1 MKTVLQLLRG
11 WDREKG
17 QGNERRKDGPGD
29 LLKTYTNGK
38 MLTRKGRLA
47 QLNKFKYGGVII
59 WIWFIGS
66 ISDDYMQVKIS
77 DVQILKQISPLI
89 LGMRV
94 NKDYLF
100 IWLNWTSPVAV
111 ITPCLGL
118 HSITSHTS
126 SPWICLHQSL
136 RHIFSR
142 FGMTA
147 AILNTN
153 SDNSLA
159 LYYHSKYFE
168 IIHRNMN
175 RHIPLSLQTS
185 IDKTLQF
192 IA

>member
-1 MKTVLQLLRG
+1 MYSRHISCIIQPRSFG
-11 WDREKG
+11 WPKWRQSSSCWGVEI
-17 QGNERRKDGPGD
+17 ERKDKETIGGKMD
-29 LLKTYTNGK
+29 QVICWKTYTNGK

-77 DVQILKQISPLI
+77 GVQILKQISPLI

-142 FGMTA
+142 LEWELLYWIQTRTTA
-147 AILNTN
+147 WLFIIIQNT
-153 SDNSLA
+153 L
-159 LYYHSKYFE
+159 K
-168 IIHRNMN
+168 
-175 RHIPLSLQTS
+175 
-185 IDKTLQF
+185 
-192 IA
+192 